1 MFHVSILNKFK
12 DVWRGYLVQN
22 AFLRRQAFQKTS
34 IILDKHLN
42 HCPFFSKLCLEIKW
56 NLSFYIFYL
65 IQSFFY
71 QLSLLSATLPFS
83 HVLLLC
89 NGYGAPCWKQGYLW
103 HISKGNNF
111 NFEFSNWIKETKSWN
126 SCLVTSKNAFHVE
139 KSWNI
144 KDVGISFPKLL
155 HWILFS
161 EGNGVLLKLSFVR
174 KYHKT
179 QHGCVMKKD

>member
-56 NLSFYIFYL
+56 NLSFFIFYF
-65 IQSFFY
+65 IQSLFY

-83 HVLLLC
+83 HILLVC

-144 KDVGISFPKLL
+144 KIWESHLLNIL
-155 HWILFS
+155 HWTLFF
-161 EGNGVLLKLSFVR
+161 EGNEILLKLSFVR
-174 KYHKT
+174 KHHQT
-179 QHGCVMKKD
+179 QHTSVMKKD